1 MSRPSQQIND
11 RTINATQRV
20 VRANTTAE
28 ILEVIAAHNEVLTRR
43 NSERKNQQHG
53 HRSNQAYGY
62 GDPAARLWL
71 VFSHRKFM
79 GPNWRLSRTTQLP
92 LQLGIA
98 PDPHGS
104 GSGLLLGLTLHYPD
118 PYNSGFSQDN
128 ATPLFGQ
135 FVRTVLPNMHLQ
147 LVRQMIPAALSNV
160 FAG

>member
-1 MSRPSQQIND
+1 VSRPSQQIND

-20 VRANTTAE
+20 VSANTTAE

-79 GPNWRLSRTTQLP
+79 APNWRLSRTTQLP

-104 GSGLLLGLTLHYPD
+104 GFGLLLGLTSAISGSR
-118 PYNSGFSQDN
+118 PYADHTAGFCRES
-128 ATPLFGQ
+128 
-135 FVRTVLPNMHLQ
+135 
-147 LVRQMIPAALSNV
+147 AALLSSPLLRSMRDPIKTT
-160 FAG
+160 ARSP